1 MIEYTDEGIF
11 MKLPYEAVDEI
22 TIAMLKEGRDLVLD
36 SIANTLDRVL
46 DAGEVRPH
54 HVEDLKDNAKYLEA
68 FDTLL
73 EYYGGE

>member
-36 SIANTLDRVL
+36 SIANTLCL
-46 DAGEVRPH
+46 IIDAGEAGAH
-54 HVEDLKDNAKYLEA
+54 HVEDLIDNSKYLEA